1 MLRHI
6 TFTVFITTSMNTLAT
21 GMVPETSVLLVDE
34 KRGEASINIK
44 NTDNNPHCF
53 TPPLLICLKAINQ
66 FV

>member
-34 KRGEASINIK
+34 SVVKLVLILRIQMIIL
-44 NTDNNPHCF
+44 HCF

>member
-34 KRGEASINIK
+34 K
-44 NTDNNPHCF
+44 
-53 TPPLLICLKAINQ
+53 
-66 FV
+66 